1 MLAVGG
7 LYLKYEFEK
16 TCEFFYTFY
25 LENTSTLL
33 TLFCVFFAQKRGTG
47 LSSHGGVFE
56 HQTKK
61 QKCTHAS
68 NAEPTPQR
76 TRRPFLCVSKRS
88 KADLPPLSL
97 PSTYGELHVGGT
109 QRRYGYAILPRE
121 DIEKIPIISKGTLPS
136 LFFHRCFFKCSN
148 PCDHTHEN
156 TCAHAIPLPTYDI
169 GKGDGRWLSPFNLP
183 VTKADVNDELRS
195 EEKVSE
201 NIENYWQGGKVY
213 ERIVTH
219 TVTNSKDGKKYTR
232 WHQNKEEH
240 ARMNEQGE
248 WVVNAQW
255 EAWRTRL
262 LAHPY
267 AVRRPNGSVKKGG
280 VPLFSMHEGKQLDYV
295 SSRKAV
301 YLPVYTSAVRRHPFY
316 QEILAKLRSGKSIM
330 LIDVDGPDR
339 VAYPNGLEMS
349 PERLVG
355 ALHDIKRPFGHGYAC
370 AWALMEDAQL

>member
-1 MLAVGG
+1 MRTFFLQVSLRKHLYTAVLA
-7 LYLKYEFEK
+7 L
-16 TCEFFYTFY
+16 CFF
-25 LENTSTLL
+25 LRRNRKLGSL
-33 TLFCVFFAQKRGTG
+33 AKRVC
-47 LSSHGGVFE
+47 LSIRV
-56 HQTKK
+56 
-61 QKCTHAS
+61 
-68 NAEPTPQR
+68 
-76 TRRPFLCVSKRS
+76 RS
-88 KADLPPLSL
+88 KNAHMRSTQNRPCKGQIGPCRGSRNAATQMYYLAPSRQHAGRYMLVAPSAGLVTRYCRARISRKSRLLAKVHFLP
-97 PSTYGELHVGGT
+97 
-109 QRRYGYAILPRE
+109 
-121 DIEKIPIISKGTLPS
+121 
-136 LFFHRCFFKCSN
+136 FFCPPCFFKGSN
-148 PCDHTHEN
+148 PCGHTHKH
-156 TCAHAIPLPTYDI
+156 TCAHAIPLPTHDT
-169 GKGDGRWLSPFNLP
+169 GKGAGRWLSPFNLP
-183 VTKADVNDELRS
+183 VTKADVNGELRS

-201 NIENYWQGGKVY
+201 NIENYWQAGKVY
-213 ERIVTH
+213 RRVVTH

-240 ARMNEQGE
+240 ARLNEQGE

-316 QEILAKLRSGKSIM
+316 QEILAKVRSGKSVM

-339 VAYPNGLEMS
+339 VAFPNGLEMS
-349 PERLVG
+349 PERLVE
-355 ALHDIKRPFGHGYAC
+355 ALHDTKRPFGHGYAC